1 MSCPV
6 RTRQLSCGPRREA
19 CYPLSNGYL
28 GPYIGYAISKGPA
41 RTTVEI
47 TDALLREVREIGCGK
62 GLRCGHWS
70 SADFAALSPSR
81 GAAGRSNCAGPAST
95 ARGGAPS
102 GAWQDVVGPSGGRA
116 RHRLPKAAP
125 IGAAGRRFCRHWARA
140 ASASFWAKAVAM
152 KAPTTRRHC
161 LPAWAKHVVHKVDAA
176 ALPGGAP
183 DVGDG
188 GLQRRELSGIPT
200 RGRPRGRNYLKSVS
214 DNRKGL
220 AVPS

>member
-1 MSCPV
+1 
-6 RTRQLSCGPRREA
+6 
-19 CYPLSNGYL
+19 
-28 GPYIGYAISKGPA
+28 
-41 RTTVEI
+41 
-47 TDALLREVREIGCGK
+47 VREGVTLRALVER
-62 GLRCGHWS
+62 GLRRVVAKS
-70 SADFAALSPSR
+70 
-81 GAAGRSNCAGPAST
+81 GRSGPFKLRRASFNGK
-95 ARGGAPS
+95 GGAPS